1 MYSYCPGVGY
11 KGAPIFWSYRNNDEL
26 LEALSKN
33 VALARGQIEL
43 FELNK
48 YGQPT
53 ALIFESA
60 QQLRTLFKE
69 TPLEKIQR
77 VYLYGNNGFFYRTDL
92 KKK

>member
-11 KGAPIFWSYRNNDEL
+11 KGTPLFWNYSNNDAL
-26 LEALSKN
+26 VEALTKN
-33 VALARGQIEL
+33 SALARGQVEL
-43 FELNK
+43 FELDK
-48 YGQPT
+48 YGQST

-60 QQLRTLFKE
+60 PQLRTILKE
-69 TPLEKIQR
+69 TAVDKIQR

>member
-1 MYSYCPGVGY
+1 MYSYCSGVGY
-11 KGAPIFWSYRNNDEL
+11 RGTPMFCSYRNNDEL

-43 FELNK
+43 FELNR
-48 YGQPT
+48 YGQPN
-53 ALIFESA
+53 ALIFESP

-69 TPLEKIQR
+69 TPLDKIQR
-77 VYLYGNNGFFYRTDL
+77 IYLYGNNGFFYRTDL

>member
-11 KGAPIFWSYRNNDEL
+11 KGASYFGSYHNND
-26 LEALSKN
+26 ALVDVLAKN
-33 VALARGQIEL
+33 AALARGQVELIEL
-43 FELNK
+43 DK
-48 YGQPT
+48 YGNPV

-60 QQLRTLFKE
+60 PQLRTILKE
-69 TPLEKIQR
+69 TTLDKIQR